1 MSLHWRIEG
10 KKVGAHSLAGFEKS
24 VYEYI
29 RTYLKSKHRE
39 YKKKAGDISKKSKT
53 SPRLTRFRRLE
64 ATANAL
70 HAKLKQNK
78 NTSIGFSLDEVV
90 GTVQQTYRD
99 YQTYVEEYNPQKD
112 FIESSVKLAINQ
124 LIGGAVMEENSKQ
137 GWQRYKF
144 RVVYEPGNTGNQ
156 HGYILPKIRGMHSN
170 ETLLVRGY

>member
-1 MSLHWRIEG
+1 MSLHWIIEG
-10 KKVGAHSLAGFEKS
+10 EKVGAYSLAGFEKS
-24 VYEYI
+24 VYECI

-39 YKKKAGDISKKSKT
+39 YKQKAGAISKKSKT

-112 FIESSVKLAINQ
+112 FIESSVKSAINQ
-124 LIGGAVMEENSKQ
+124 LIGGAVTEENSEQ
-137 GWQRYKF
+137 GRQRYQF
-144 RVVYEPGNTGNQ
+144 RVVYEAGNTGNQ
-156 HGYILPKIRGMHSN
+156 HGYILPKIRGMYSK